1 MANPNP
7 PTDHLP
13 KIQKGEV
20 RNPLGINNKN
30 KRFTEAL
37 VKLLDSEDLLDDKFV
52 RAGLVKALTGK
63 GNADFNFWRYIY
75 ERIEGKIPE
84 PPEPDPEVTM
94 EEVAKRL
101 RERKN
106 AKRKK
111 GNSND

>member
-7 PTDHLP
+7 DQSGLIPP
-13 KIQKGEV
+13 KKGEV

-37 VKLLDSEDLLDDKFV
+37 VKLLDSDGLLDDKFV

-84 PPEPDPEVTM
+84 PPEPEPEVTM

-106 AKRKK
+106 AKKRKK
-111 GNSND
+111 NE

>member
-7 PTDHLP
+7 DQSGLTPF
-13 KIQKGEV
+13 KKGDV
-20 RNPLGINNKN
+20 GNPLGINNKN
-30 KRFTEAL
+30 KRFTDAL
-37 VKLLDSEDLLDDKFV
+37 VKLLDSDGLLDDKFV

-63 GNADFNFWRYIY
+63 GSADFNFWRYIY

-84 PPEPDPEVTM
+84 PPEPEPEVTM